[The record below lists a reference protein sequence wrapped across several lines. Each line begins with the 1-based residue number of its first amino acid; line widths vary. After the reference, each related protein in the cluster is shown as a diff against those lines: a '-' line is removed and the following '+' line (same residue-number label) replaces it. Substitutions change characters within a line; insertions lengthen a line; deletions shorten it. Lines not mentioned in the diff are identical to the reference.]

1 MVESSGSSRS
11 SGVLSEHGYPI
22 TTYYAAKTRRV
33 CDLVIRDAEPLAH
46 ARCGVSCTGGVVAAR
61 CTRTADAR
69 DGWVCPSLQIVTSNE
84 RLRSIGNSAP
94 KYRDEAWNGVESSRP
109 SAEVGPDLAS
119 TKAPSGIEVTRS
131 RDKPP

>member
-1 MVESSGSSRS
+1 MVESPGSSRS

-61 CTRTADAR
+61 CT
-69 DGWVCPSLQIVTSNE
+69 VE
-84 RLRSIGNSAP
+84 RLMRATGGYVP
-94 KYRDEAWNGVESSRP
+94 PSR
-109 SAEVGPDLAS
+109 
-119 TKAPSGIEVTRS
+119 
-131 RDKPP
+131 